1 MFKLFGAAALLA
13 VVLSGC
19 SSTTGPINKAP
30 ETASRSWYCADNASS
45 DELWLC
51 SKNPVNDGQPAAVNA
66 PVVKAPAAQL
76 KAPAAKLTA
85 PAAKLPA
92 PAARSK
98 APAAKS
104 KAPAAKLTAPAAK
117 LTAPAASNKV
127 PAAPI
132 KTPHPLSGYLVQLGA
147 FSTLQVAEQQAQQ
160 IAQELN
166 LGSDVQVTEITSQG
180 TAFWVVFLGHYQNRA
195 AADVA
200 AKKLGINYWVRSMRS
215 LANAAAQ

>member
-85 PAAKLPA
+85 PAA
-92 PAARSK
+92 RSK
-98 APAAKS
+98 
-104 KAPAAKLTAPAAK
+104 APAAK

-147 FSTLQVAEQQAQQ
+147 FSALQVAEQQAQQ

>member
-66 PVVKAPAAQL
+66 PVVKVPAAQL

-85 PAAKLPA
+85 PAA
-92 PAARSK
+92 RSK
-98 APAAKS
+98 ALAAKS
-104 KAPAAKLTAPAAK
+104 KAPAAK

-127 PAAPI
+127 PAASI

>member
-76 KAPAAKLTA
+76 TAPAAKLKA

-104 KAPAAKLTAPAAK
+104 KAPAAK

-147 FSTLQVAEQQAQQ
+147 FSALQVAEQQAQQ

>member
-85 PAAKLPA
+85 PAA
-92 PAARSK
+92 RSK

-104 KAPAAKLTAPAAK
+104 KAPAAK

-147 FSTLQVAEQQAQQ
+147 FSALQVAEQQAQQ

>member
-66 PVVKAPAAQL
+66 PVVKVPAAQL
-76 KAPAAKLTA
+76 KAPAAKLT
-85 PAAKLPA
+85 A

-147 FSTLQVAEQQAQQ
+147 FSALQVAEQQAQQ

>member
-85 PAAKLPA
+85 PAA
-92 PAARSK
+92 RSK
-98 APAAKS
+98 ALAAKS
-104 KAPAAKLTAPAAK
+104 KAPAAK

-147 FSTLQVAEQQAQQ
+147 FSALQVAEQQAQQ

>member
-1 MFKLFGAAALLA
+1 LFKLFGAAALLA

-66 PVVKAPAAQL
+66 PVVKVPAAQL

-85 PAAKLPA
+85 PAA
-92 PAARSK
+92 RSK
-98 APAAKS
+98 ALAAKS
-104 KAPAAKLTAPAAK
+104 KAPAAK

>member
-66 PVVKAPAAQL
+66 PVVKVPAAQL

-85 PAAKLPA
+85 PAA
-92 PAARSK
+92 RSK
-98 APAAKS
+98 ALAAKS
-104 KAPAAKLTAPAAK
+104 KAPAAK

-147 FSTLQVAEQQAQQ
+147 FSALQVAEQQAQQ